1 MPLNLPLSTLEQ
13 HDEFIGRHIGPCA
26 SEIAA
31 MLAAIG
37 ADSLDQLID
46 QTVPTPIRLDR
57 PSPDIA
63 ESVGPIRAQP
73 LSQISYGQVLIDIV
87 RVGTRYEVR
96 LPRELVLVA
105 KQMLYFERYGQ
116 LYLRDGVQLSLA
128 KRQIAEKLID
138 LENTERKTL
147 VFTIADGN
155 GRRDAQPEVWELMRS
170 RWNQQWKSG
179 WWLRDADGKWSR
191 KP

>member
-1 MPLNLPLSTLEQ
+1 MKRLLLLLACLALPV
-13 HDEFIGRHIGPCA
+13 
-26 SEIAA
+26 AA
-31 MLAAIG
+31 AESAKDAAKAAIN
-37 ADSLDQLID
+37 LDISTPPTVITKHSIAQRHSRLVRFYEAGEIGLGHDGLI
-46 QTVPTPIRLDR
+46 
-57 PSPDIA
+57 
-63 ESVGPIRAQP
+63 
-73 LSQISYGQVLIDIV
+73 
-87 RVGTRYEVR
+87 
-96 LPRELVLVA
+96 
-105 KQMLYFERYGQ
+105 
-116 LYLRDGVQLSLA
+116 YLRDGVKLSLA

-179 WWLRDADGKWSR
+179 WWLRDAEGKWNR